1 VKRVAAVLAAVLVLA
16 VLVVTP
22 SVASWSVTASAP
34 AVTVASPPLAVWLE
48 DADGSRIDTAAEDH
62 TTLTLGV
69 RPDWMKDIHA
79 EGTWVHPVVLRGTAP
94 GSYGFR
100 YSVTGPAGT
109 DYVLFPVADAA
120 GCTAAAVPAAPD
132 VTLQGETGHWF
143 GDESLTQVFCLAL
156 AVHTYENTA
165 TATVDRFDRDD
176 DWERAVTWSGILIPD
191 VDIEFTIE
199 TFTTST

>member
-1 VKRVAAVLAAVLVLA
+1 VAAVLAAVLVLA
-16 VLVVTP
+16 ILVVTP

-69 RPDWMKDIHA
+69 RPDWIKAIHA

-120 GCTAAAVPAAPD
+120 GCTADAVPAAPD
-132 VTLQGETGHWF
+132 VTFQGETGHSF

-165 TATVDRFDRDD
+165 TATVDRFGTDADPQESAS
-176 DWERAVTWSGILIPD
+176 WHSLVVPQPA
-191 VDIEFTIE
+191 IEFTIE
-199 TFTTST
+199 TFITS